1 MRASSPAPAGG
12 MTLQRV
18 PEMLR
23 FYGKD
28 VMMLIGGALLS
39 APRENLAAETA
50 GFVRAVADHDYGDAD
65 V

>member
-1 MRASSPAPAGG
+1 MNVA
-12 MTLQRV
+12 RV

-28 VMMLIGGALLS
+28 TMMLIGGALLS
-39 APRENLAAETA
+39 APREELAAATA
-50 GFVRAVADHDYGDAD
+50 AFVRAVTEHDYGEAN